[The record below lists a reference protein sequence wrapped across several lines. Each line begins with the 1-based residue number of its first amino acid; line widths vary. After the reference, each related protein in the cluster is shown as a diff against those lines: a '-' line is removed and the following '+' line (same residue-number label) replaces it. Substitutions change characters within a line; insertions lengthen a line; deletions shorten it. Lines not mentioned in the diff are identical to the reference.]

1 MSIENGNGDLN
12 AEVLSDEE
20 LEDVETVEKDAYI
33 NQRTR
38 AEKSEAENKTLKEEL
53 EEVKEAGKEK
63 DPEKKKDDKKDAE
76 KEEGLSFSDVM
87 QISAETKDLTSEE
100 MELLNLE
107 AQKLGVKP
115 EKFIK
120 SDTWKAYLTTQR
132 ATEAEKNKTPNA
144 SARVV
149 VHDNKTFN
157 EIMSNPEV
165 SKDDQQKGFEGVMEK
180 YKGKG

>member
-1 MSIENGNGDLN
+1 MSKENGDGDLN
-12 AEVLSDEE
+12 ADVLSDED

-38 AEKSEAENKTLKEEL
+38 AEKSEAENKTLKEDL
-53 EEVKEAGKEK
+53 EKAKGEAGKEK
-63 DPEKKKDDKKDAE
+63 ETEEKKDDKKDE
-76 KEEGLSFSDVM
+76 EEGLSFSDVM

-132 ATEAEKNKTPNA
+132 ETEAEKNKTPNA

-149 VHDNKTFN
+149 VHDNKTFS

-165 SKDDQQKGFEGVMEK
+165 SKDDQQKGFEGVMRK